1 MNYFKKVPEE
11 ILIIIFSYLDK
22 DSKMMTTQVC
32 KHWMII
38 MHVLSW
44 KSISRLAEG
53 DSNLKKD
60 FSKYGWVE
68 DEHDLGQQCRCIDLH
83 LGYYPYKNASWSLS
97 RFDFCT
103 SFGFDEEASVYS
115 HSQSKLIIART
126 FKTDFE
132 HELYRL
138 RSKERVSTLTF
149 FEIDLE
155 KKIPSCRKVQE
166 IRYSDDEDEL
176 HHDKQKIDM
185 KCCEKTLVLLET
197 FSGRMDED
205 LVRIT
210 LWNIE
215 NWSYVCT
222 LPLQETINEI
232 FGVTDDLEDDAP
244 NFDFKL
250 ELEFQLSSDI
260 LVVWVFFDIEDGG
273 GFKFDC
279 CSMILFWSI
288 DASNPEEPSFL
299 TYIRDDVEDVDL
311 FRYNNFEHMY
321 LNAKYFCKED
331 GNELVVFA
339 LDDIEDDVTSN
350 SWIVPAYE
358 SCYDNFSWLEDGH
371 SDRFAV
377 IDEYFRGERNGLKLF
392 NIESGECLFYLNL
405 NTLPNLLSDNKWQ
418 YCVRN
423 QIPKIMFHLGNLV
436 LMQPLNRFRTGD
448 SSEFCKNR
456 YQFFIVDEMKKNQVV
471 IGAALDFDV
480 YEPEEIHYGLH
491 PKYCTFN
498 RGSILTERK
507 YENYLWKVEN

>member
-22 DSKMMTTQVC
+22 DSKMITTQVC

-83 LGYYPYKNASWSLS
+83 LGYYPYKNAPWSLS

-260 LVVWVFFDIEDGG
+260 LVVWVFFDIEDGC

-279 CSMILFWSI
+279 SSMILFWSI

-299 TYIRDDVEDVDL
+299 TYIRDFVEDVDL
-311 FRYNNFEHMY
+311 FRYNDFEHMY

-331 GNELVVFA
+331 GKKLVVFA
-339 LDDIEDDVTSN
+339 LDDIKNKITSK
-350 SWIVPAYE
+350 SWIVPAYG
-358 SCYDNFSWLEDGH
+358 SYYNNYSWLEDGH

-377 IDEYFRGERNGLKLF
+377 IDTYDSIGGLKLF
-392 NIESGECLFYLNL
+392 NIESGECLFFLNL
-405 NTLPNLLSDNKWQ
+405 NTLPNLSTENGLS
-418 YCVRN
+418 CFHS
-423 QIPKIMFHLGNLV
+423 IELPKVMFHLGNLI
-436 LMQPLNRFRTGD
+436 LIEPLQKTDDPRKF
-448 SSEFCKNR
+448 R

-471 IGAALDFDV
+471 IGAALDYDV
-480 YEPEEIHYGLH
+480 LDPQELEPFSYSFYH
-491 PKYCTFN
+491 
-498 RGSILTERK
+498 GSILNPRK
-507 YENYLWKVEN
+507 YENYLWKVENSIQ